1 MSAAVTRVWA
11 IQEIA
16 NPRRACDASRMTT
29 FGAVSIVWRMSTTPI
44 LTGYRATNTRS
55 LLPPVAGLKL
65 LFLVRV
71 PAARSSLGLRDVPD
85 VGDRRAAR
93 ARRWRHAPTPPRRP
107 FASILACP
115 RHVRLGGNLGSAGC
129 PVLPVPHHPLSNV
142 RPDVAYCGDYQAA
155 AVTTCSAWTIES

>member
-85 VGDRRAAR
+85 VGCD
-93 ARRWRHAPTPPRRP
+93 
-107 FASILACP
+107 
-115 RHVRLGGNLGSAGC
+115 
-129 PVLPVPHHPLSNV
+129 
-142 RPDVAYCGDYQAA
+142 CGDYQAA
-155 AVTTCSAWTIES
+155 AWTTCSAWTIELDRCGSVDVRYAPIATKFRSAVE